1 MGVAFQL
8 LSAAPPQF
16 FKRDAPSRIQAN
28 ARKESPMKRLYAP
41 CFFATLFAF
50 VLALVSPALRAQD
63 QSGSA
68 PAGTAGQTAAS
79 PKTASNP
86 NPKAASGP
94 AASSAIPR
102 ATGNTANAGAAST
115 GNSGPV
121 KANNYRSK
129 TGGQSAGTGPVNNSS
144 AHGQPDEAVSRRYQ
158 TRRDSP
164 ERKSAKQEKPTP

>member
-1 MGVAFQL
+1 MGAAMQL
-8 LSAAPPQF
+8 LSAVPLQF

-28 ARKESPMKRLYAP
+28 GRKENPMKRLYAP

-50 VLALVSPALRAQD
+50 VLALVSPALRAQ
-63 QSGSA
+63 SGSA
-68 PAGTAGQTAAS
+68 PASAAGQTAAS
-79 PKTASNP
+79 PKAASNP

-94 AASSAIPR
+94 AASPAIPR
-102 ATGNTANAGAAST
+102 AAGNTANAGAAST

-158 TRRDSP
+158 TRHDSP